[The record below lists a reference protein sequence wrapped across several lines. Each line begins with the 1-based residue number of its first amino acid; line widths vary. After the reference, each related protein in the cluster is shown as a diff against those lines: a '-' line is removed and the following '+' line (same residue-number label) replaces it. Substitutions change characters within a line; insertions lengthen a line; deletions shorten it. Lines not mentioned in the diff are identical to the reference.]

1 MGVFEEDF
9 FYFKDFKSIGVTEE
23 VLFDYEDFE
32 SMGVTEG
39 EPFYFYVFES
49 MGVTEEE
56 LFYFYLFESMGVSE
70 EILFD
75 SCSMHSHKIFWPS
88 GRFSHSNE
96 HLFKSD
102 YLFLLFDYLDI
113 SNLI

>member
-39 EPFYFYVFES
+39 EPFYFYV
-49 MGVTEEE
+49 
-56 LFYFYLFESMGVSE
+56 FESMGVSE